1 MAVARRA
8 VLVVMALVVLIGG
21 LLLLRKWGARTPL
34 RLLLE
39 WDDIGIIGL
48 RLIGVSRREPLAI
61 KGFYGRVGR
70 IIGLGGIDRLDVW
83 IIGNGRRGRLVGGV
97 LGLKVGVVW
106 IGPRLVLR
114 WGWGVE
120 GLTGVGGCWG
130 EIGVR

>member
-1 MAVARRA
+1 MAAARRA
-8 VLVVMALVVLIGG
+8 ILVVMALVILIGG
-21 LLLLRKWGARTPL
+21 LLLLRRWGARTPL

-48 RLIGVSRREPLAI
+48 GLIGVSRREPLAI
-61 KGFYGRVGR
+61 VWFYARVGR
-70 IIGLGGIDRLDVW
+70 IIGWGGIDRLDVW
-83 IIGNGRRGRLVGGV
+83 IIGNGRGGRLMGRV

-120 GLTGVGGCWG
+120 GLTGVGGWWG
-130 EIGVR
+130 QIGVR